1 MYDAQQAVWD
11 DLTYYFVIQEEDARL
26 SLSGHAAFAEKRK
39 TLPFDSETDA
49 ALYLLDE
56 VRKGARASEQDIEI
70 ARAIMRGDKAMFVYE
85 EKQPDGTLLLTL
97 HDDLPPRESGIVA
110 FGGRSPRALARFLL
124 QRLHESSRVTATAE
138 TIQQAQALLG

>member
-11 DLTYYFVIQEEDARL
+11 DLTYYFVIQEEDAQL
-26 SLSGHAAFAEKRK
+26 SLSGHAAFAETRK

-49 ALYLLDE
+49 ALYLLEE

-85 EKQPDGTLLLTL
+85 EKQPHGTLLLTL
-97 HDDLPPRESGIVA
+97 HYNLPPRAPGISA
-110 FGGRSPRALARFLL
+110 FAPPPPPYLPQFL
-124 QRLHESSRVTATAE
+124 
-138 TIQQAQALLG
+138 

>member
-11 DLTYYFVIQEEDARL
+11 DLTYYFVIQEGDGQL
-26 SLSGHAAFAEKRK
+26 SLSGHAAFAETRK

-49 ALYLLDE
+49 ALYLLEE

-70 ARAIMRGDKAMFVYE
+70 ARAITRGDKAMFVYE

-97 HDDLPPRESGIVA
+97 HDDLPPRESSIVA
-110 FGGRSPRALARFLL
+110 FGGRSPRWLARFLL

-138 TIQQAQALLG
+138 TIQQAQTLLG